1 MKNSVKS
8 LWLGSLLTLVPCLPA
23 VADNNASP
31 LSVQAFDSGTVI
43 VMDNLREIV
52 HINPVIFTGNFVEK
66 HWEGY
71 YPFKAGHPAELK
83 PGFNALAQV
92 HGVPVDLQY
101 SVEPSGTGLH
111 IHYHLVPRESVEVSC
126 VQVYASF
133 PYSDWQGDPYEFN
146 DNEGLIPAD
155 KVTDWVIRQAD
166 SAPLSMGPSHTY
178 GGLTVQMTSEGLHLV
193 MADNRFYSP
202 QLCMVYSHND
212 SKPNW
217 IWEKGEKKDFDFTI
231 TFNRPV
237 GSGSAASV
245 GGKANNLPA
254 LTPTITP
261 TPLEND
267 CLDRVIDD
275 FEDPGR
281 NGSPPTRINRW
292 GGKWNTVASS
302 DSRLDVSYIEPG
314 AENTRFS
321 AAMSGEN
328 PVDSK
333 GGDAVFQT
341 LLFANGAPFNTVIHG
356 LTGVQFW
363 MKGDGNSYWFNVLSS
378 AVTDI
383 NGYSFN
389 VVPPK
394 GVWTLFR
401 VPFREMSLK
410 SWWETEG
417 GEATH
422 PDGSNIT
429 GIGFESKGRGSF
441 AFNVGQISFYGNPSN
456 CPSPK
461 VPEEPTLVPTPMPT
475 PWPTRTFTAIPSDTP
490 WPTSTPIPIP
500 TATLR
505 PTPVPL
511 FNSRPSP
518 APYSFPVIIPLLK
531 PTLAPIS
538 LPTPP
543 HRPRRIRIQP
553 TPTWVWRPTRTATPW
568 PTRTPMPKNAV
579 PTPTMVAP
587 ALLSLL
593 DKDQTIEF
601 AAPPANI
608 YVTFGDG
615 PGWYQ
620 LQIVDK
626 GANLVKTIYDRHI
639 VAEADAWVEWDG
651 QNAKGEDMPPGQYFV
666 VIYKDG
672 KALKSISVV
681 RSPTA
686 P

>member
-1 MKNSVKS
+1 MDSS
-8 LWLGSLLTLVPCLPA
+8 GA
-23 VADNNASP
+23 P
-31 LSVQAFDSGTVI
+31 LSYRVLDNGTVV
-43 VMDNLREIV
+43 VMDGAQEVI
-52 HINPVIFTGNFVEK
+52 HIEPVIFTGNFVEK

-71 YPFKAGHPAELK
+71 FEFHVPGLAGKETGLNPV
-83 PGFNALAQV
+83 AQV
-92 HGVPVDLQY
+92 KGVPIDLQY
-101 SVEPSGTGLH
+101 SIEPLESGLR
-111 IHYHLVPRESVEVSC
+111 IHYLLVPRQSIEVSC
-126 VQVYASF
+126 VEVYARF
-133 PYSDWQGDPYEFN
+133 PYPDWQGDPFDFN
-146 DNEGLIPAD
+146 DNQGFIPAD
-155 KVTDWVIRQAD
+155 RVTNWAIRQAD
-166 SAPLSMGPSHTY
+166 SAPLSIGPSHTH
-178 GGLTVQMTSEGLHLV
+178 GGLTVQMTSEGLHLI
-193 MADNRFYSP
+193 MADDRDYGPTLS
-202 QLCMVYSHND
+202 MVYSHND

-217 IWEKGEKKDFDFTI
+217 IWEKGEKKDFNFTI
-231 TFNRPV
+231 TFNRKMASSPA
-237 GSGSAASV
+237 GSAKMGPTA
-245 GGKANNLPA
+245 
-254 LTPTITP
+254 TPTITP
-261 TPLEND
+261 TPLQND
-267 CLDRVIDD
+267 CLDRLVDD
-275 FEDPGR
+275 FEDPAR
-281 NGSPPTRINRW
+281 NSSSPTRINRW

-302 DSRLDVSYIEPG
+302 DSRIDVSYGG
-314 AENTRFS
+314 AGADGTQFS
-321 AAMSGEN
+321 AAVSGEN
-328 PVDSK
+328 PVESK

-422 PDGSNIT
+422 PDGSDIT

-441 AFNVGQISFYGNPSN
+441 AFNVDQISFYGNPSN

-461 VPEEPTLVPTPMPT
+461 VPEEPTLVPTPTQT

-490 WPTSTPIPIP
+490 WPTSTPLPIP
-500 TATLR
+500 TATPWPTRISPRAIL
-505 PTPVPL
+505 PTPTPHFSPL
-511 FNSRPSP
+511 TPN
-518 APYSFPVIIPLLK
+518 FPFQ
-531 PTLAPIS
+531 S
-538 LPTPP
+538 LPTLPP
-543 HRPRRIRIQP
+543 RPKRIRIQP
-553 TPTWVWRPTRTATPW
+553 TPTWVWHPTKTATPWPW
-568 PTRTPMPKNAV
+568 PTRTPIPKMAV
-579 PTPTMVAP
+579 PTPTTVAP

-593 DKDQTIEF
+593 DKEQTINF

-620 LQIVDK
+620 LQIVDEQAK
-626 GANLVKTIYDRHI
+626 LVKTIYDRHV
-639 VAEADAWVEWDG
+639 VAESDAWVEWDG
-651 QNAKGEDMPPGQYFV
+651 QNANGEDMPPGQYFV

-681 RSPTA
+681 RSPTT